1 MTPGE
6 AREGFKRC
14 LATPEPELDLA
25 EGALWIAAEAYPELR
40 PAAYLDRLD
49 RMSADLKGRIR
60 TETEP
65 GSVVSICNRYIFEEL
80 GFRGNRDEYY
90 DPRNSFLNDVMD
102 RRLGIPITLSVVFVS
117 IGERAGLP
125 VRGVGMPG
133 HFLVKYEPAG
143 GRSEILIDPFN
154 TRVISREECAAMLK
168 EMYGAETEL
177 RPSFFKASPKRQI
190 LARILNNLKG
200 IYLSRGDL
208 LQALAASDRIVL
220 ADPQLTAEWRD
231 RGLIEFQL
239 RRDSAALADFT
250 RYLALRPEP
259 EDANRIRQLR
269 FELLG
274 RLN

>member
-1 MTPGE
+1 MTSGE

-49 RMSADLKGRIR
+49 RMAAELKGRIG
-60 TETEP
+60 TETDP
-65 GSVVSICNRYIFEEL
+65 ARVVAICNQYLFEEL
-80 GFRGNRDEYY
+80 GFRGNREEYY

-102 RRLGIPITLSVVFVS
+102 RRLGIPITLSVVFVA
-117 IGERAGLP
+117 IGERVGLP

-133 HFLVKYEPAG
+133 HFLVKYEPAR
-143 GRSEILIDPFN
+143 GRSEILIDPFSG
-154 TRVISREECAAMLK
+154 RVITREECAAMLK
-168 EMYGAETEL
+168 EMYGSETEL
-177 RPSFFKASPKRQI
+177 RPSFFKASAKRQI

-239 RRDSAALADFT
+239 RRDSSALNDFT
-250 RYLALRPEP
+250 RYLGIRPEP
-259 EDANRIRQLR
+259 EDAARIRQLR

>member
-40 PAAYLDRLD
+40 PAAYLDRLE
-49 RMSADLKGRIR
+49 RMAEELKGRIR

-65 GSVVSICNRYIFEEL
+65 ATVVAICNQYLFEEL
-80 GFRGNRDEYY
+80 GFRGNREEYY

-102 RRLGIPITLSVVFVS
+102 RRLGIPITLSVVFVA

-143 GRSEILIDPFN
+143 GQSEILIDPYN
-154 TRVISREECAAMLK
+154 SRVISRQECAAMLK
-168 EMYGAETEL
+168 EMYGSETEL
-177 RPSFFKASPKRQI
+177 RPAFFQASPKRQI

-239 RRDSAALADFT
+239 RRDSAALNDFT